1 MNGSFLLHDTTLGV
15 LRRRLGMLGNDV
27 HTFDQDFGLIGINL
41 QDFPG
46 LLRVLVVS
54 GDHYHAVTFFN
65 IELGFESVA
74 HFFMFLQHF
83 RCKGDNLHISFVT
96 QFPGHRPE
104 NTRSAGLVG
113 CIQQYHRI
121 VVKADIAA
129 ILTA

>member
-1 MNGSFLLHDTTLGV
+1 MDGGFLLHDTTLGV
-15 LRRRLGMLGNDV
+15 LRRRLGVLRNDV
-27 HTFDQDFGLIGINL
+27 HPFDQHLGCVGKNF

-46 LLRVLVVS
+46 LLGVLVIT

-74 HFFMFLQHF
+74 HCVYFLQHF
-83 RCKGDNLHISFVT
+83 RCKGDNLHVTFVT

-104 NTRSAGLVG
+104 NTRAAGLVG

>member
-1 MNGSFLLHDTTLGV
+1 
-15 LRRRLGMLGNDV
+15 MLGNDV
-27 HTFDQDFGLIGINL
+27 HTLDQNLGLVGINF

-46 LLRVLVVS
+46 LLGVLVVS

-65 IELGFESVA
+65 IELGLESVA

-83 RCKGDNLHISFVT
+83 GCKGDNLHVSFIT

-104 NTRSAGLVG
+104 NTRATRLVG
-113 CIQQYHRI
+113 CIQQDHCI

-129 ILTA
+129 ILPA